1 MAGLA
6 VAGVDLTEPPC
17 AYVLGQV
24 GPATVATPAVIV
36 FVPPEQAGEQ
46 PVRVHLD
53 EEGQTLLGYSRR
65 APGEDM
71 PASAGSV
78 FVAGTAS
85 LVRAVTAPRDASGL
99 TCEHLGVSTPAIP
112 IHVSP
117 SVFDAPGALAET
129 PTLALQFVD
138 HIWSAPAW
146 LLPLREG
153 LLVLPT
159 QRLQDSTSPWPG
171 AEPRLFVDLGGEVRT
186 AHYLPPLQPE
196 NRFLNGIRIQP
207 GNPAARTGEAARGTP
222 P

>member
-1 MAGLA
+1 MAGLT
-6 VAGVDLTEPPC
+6 VGGVTLREPPC

-53 EEGQTLLGYSRR
+53 EEGQTLRGYSRR

-78 FVAGTAS
+78 FVAGAAS
-85 LVRAVTAPRDASGL
+85 PIRALRDASGR

-129 PTLALQFVD
+129 PTLAIQFAD

-159 QRLQDSTSPWPG
+159 QQLQDSTSPWPS
-171 AEPRLFVDLGGEVRT
+171 AEPRLVVDLGGEVRT

-207 GNPAARTGEAARGTP
+207 GNPAARTGEAAHDTP